1 MKHITTLFSLLILLP
16 VFWGCP
22 VSQNKNNGPSDP
34 AAQTFKRHRILTQ
47 AILFKVAAQIQEK
60 YLEKDKKPWQDQQSQ
75 FYMFLNKAAL
85 SKNNINPKNKPAH
98 TAETKYSQCANK
110 IINSNQTCWTIKKIV
125 EENEIPTH
133 LNKQGEV
140 LFNPYLFLP
149 DPVDIEQLAPSL
161 DYMSLWDIFY
171 AAIILE
177 EKEMLEKTYPY
188 LVKRT
193 IQEYPQDQ
201 PLYEDIYRMYKGEIS
216 RAYRAPPLS
225 IYYLISGGIDKR
237 LNLNPA
243 DLQKVQ
249 ETARYYDENYYNDS
263 YITVNQFTIEN
274 RQYMWLAA
282 RRQEQQGNVNKANV
296 YIRTTFDNEVLR
308 NIQKF
313 PPNNQVY
320 LYATIR
326 MALKMNSPKM
336 VRYVYGALD
345 PLTKYKYTTHKELLK
360 MQLLQLID

>member
-1 MKHITTLFSLLILLP
+1 MKHIIALFSLLGLLL

-22 VSQNKNNGPSDP
+22 AGQNSSQSDP
-34 AAQTFKRHRILTQ
+34 AAQTLKRHRILTQ
-47 AILFKVAAQIQEK
+47 AILFKVAAQIQAK
-60 YLEKDKKPWQDQQSQ
+60 YLEKDKQPWQDQQSQ
-75 FYMFLNKAAL
+75 FYMFLNQAAL
-85 SKNNINPKNKPAH
+85 SKNNIHPQINPSYGNS
-98 TAETKYSQCANK
+98 TKFSLCANK
-110 IINSNQTCWTIKKIV
+110 VLQSDQSCWTIKKIL

-133 LNKQGEV
+133 VNKQGDV
-140 LFNPYLFLP
+140 LFNPYLFLS
-149 DPVDIEQLAPSL
+149 DPIDIGQLAPSL

-171 AAIILE
+171 AAILLD

-188 LVKRT
+188 LVKRV
-193 IQEYPQDQ
+193 IKEYPQDQ
-201 PLYEDIYRMYKGEIS
+201 PLYEDIYYMYNGKTS
-216 RAYRAPPLS
+216 RAYNAPPLS
-225 IYYLISGGIDKR
+225 MYYLITGGIDKR
-237 LNLNPA
+237 LNLSDR
-243 DLQKVQ
+243 DLQKMQ
-249 ETARYYDENYYNDS
+249 EVARYYDENYYNDS
-263 YITVNQFTIEN
+263 YITVNRFTIEN
-274 RQYMWLAA
+274 REYMWLAA
-282 RRQEQQGNVNKANV
+282 RQQEQEGNVNKANV

-345 PLTKYKYTTHKELLK
+345 PLTKFKYTTYKELLK